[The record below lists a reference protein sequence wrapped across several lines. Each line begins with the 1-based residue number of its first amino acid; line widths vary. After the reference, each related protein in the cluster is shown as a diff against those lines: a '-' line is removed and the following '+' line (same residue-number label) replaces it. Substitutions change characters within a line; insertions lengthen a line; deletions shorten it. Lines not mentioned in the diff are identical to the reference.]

1 MIKTIALAVMINT
14 PQVDSVSTEVYMAS
28 LEIISDMSKENRML
42 KKINLTLHS
51 VLSHKNFVKSEI
63 IITLEDLSEWMR
75 NDTYNNTIDPRL
87 AEIYIENF
95 DKLIKQVKEL

>member
-1 MIKTIALAVMINT
+1 MIKSLALAAMLYT
-14 PQVDSVSTEVYMAS
+14 PQVDSVSNEVYMAS
-28 LEIISDMSKENRML
+28 LEMISDMAKDISN
-42 KKINLTLHS
+42 
-51 VLSHKNFVKSEI
+51 KNYLKSEI

-75 NDTYNNTIDPRL
+75 NDIDNETIDPRL

>member
-1 MIKTIALAVMINT
+1 MIKTLALAAMLYT

-28 LEIISDMSKENRML
+28 LEMISDMAKDISN
-42 KKINLTLHS
+42 
-51 VLSHKNFVKSEI
+51 KNFVKSEI

-75 NDTYNNTIDPRL
+75 NDIDNETIDPRL

>member
-1 MIKTIALAVMINT
+1 MIKTLALAAMLYT
-14 PQVDSVSTEVYMAS
+14 PQVDSVSNEVYMAS
-28 LEIISDMSKENRML
+28 LEMISDMAKD
-42 KKINLTLHS
+42 I
-51 VLSHKNFVKSEI
+51 SHKNYLKSEI

>member
-1 MIKTIALAVMINT
+1 MIKTIALAAMLYT

-28 LEIISDMSKENRML
+28 LEIISDMAKDISN
-42 KKINLTLHS
+42 
-51 VLSHKNFVKSEI
+51 KNFVKSEI

-75 NDTYNNTIDPRL
+75 NDIDNETIDPRL

>member
-1 MIKTIALAVMINT
+1 MIKTLALAAMLYT
-14 PQVDSVSTEVYMAS
+14 PQVDSVSNEVYMAS
-28 LEIISDMSKENRML
+28 LEMISDMAKDISN
-42 KKINLTLHS
+42 
-51 VLSHKNFVKSEI
+51 KNFVKSEI

-75 NDTYNNTIDPRL
+75 NDIDNETIDPRL

>member
-1 MIKTIALAVMINT
+1 MIKTLALAAMLYT

-28 LEIISDMSKENRML
+28 LEMISDMAKDISN
-42 KKINLTLHS
+42 
-51 VLSHKNFVKSEI
+51 KNFVKSEI

-75 NDTYNNTIDPRL
+75 NDIDNETIDPRL

-95 DKLIKQVKEL
+95 NRLIKQVKEL